1 MPPVKLRDAR
11 ASATAPVPTPPTA
24 NPPRDATAAAT
35 PAATT
40 TTTGD
45 LFETASQPG
54 IQIPGTVTDPAKAF
68 SEHNVRAYVAQL
80 GNALLETAGSGTVSV
95 QETQKFLLQI
105 AKDLNFE
112 AYYALRNW
120 NAANTSKLSPDA
132 QSVMKK
138 FIEVDAPPRLVRDP
152 VHGMAPGALTAEPAF
167 PADWAAHG
175 VQYGVAPNAA
185 NMVGTVPANVDDLM
199 QGHAGVCYFDSV
211 VEGLVVKDPEFYM
224 KMIRKNDDGTFSTTF
239 NVMERDGATPHPVD
253 VTVSGALPVA
263 GGQLVGTRNRNP
275 ASLDAAIYEKLWV
288 AFKGGYDAA
297 AGGIATDAMLAITGK
312 PATVTPIFSDS
323 QPDVVFETIAA
334 AQARGDLMV
343 ADTYVADPTGASDS
357 DAGTF
362 GSINLIPDHAYS
374 VFGAQEVDGKK
385 FVELRNPWGRVEPG
399 TPDLA
404 PADGRDDG
412 RFLMPLEQ
420 FITYFAGF
428 QSGPR

>member
-1 MPPVKLRDAR
+1 MPPVRPRDAR
-11 ASATAPVPTPPTA
+11 ASTTAPGPAQPTATAPEDDSP
-24 NPPRDATAAAT
+24 AAT
-35 PAATT
+35 PAAAAPLP
-40 TTTGD
+40 GD
-45 LFETASQPG
+45 VFETASQPG
-54 IQIPGTVTDPAKAF
+54 IQIPGTVTDPALAF
-68 SEHNVRAYVAQL
+68 SERKVRAYVEQL
-80 GNALLETAGSGTVSV
+80 GSALLETAGTGTVSV
-95 QETQKFLLQI
+95 QETQKFILQI

-120 NAANTSKLSPDA
+120 NAAHTSQLSPDA
-132 QSVMKK
+132 QSFMKK

-152 VHGMAPGALTAEPAF
+152 VNGMAPGALTVEPAF
-167 PADWAAHG
+167 PPDWSAHG
-175 VQYGVAPNAA
+175 VQYGVEPNAA
-185 NMVGTVPANVDDLM
+185 NMVGTVPADVDDLM

-211 VEGLVVKDPEFYM
+211 VEGLVVKDPEFYR

-239 NVMERDGATPHPVD
+239 NVMERDGATPHRVD

-323 QPDVVFETIAA
+323 QPDVVFQTIAS
-334 AQARGDLMV
+334 AQQRGDLMV
-343 ADTYVADPTGASDS
+343 ADTFAADPTGASDT
-357 DAGTF
+357 DDGTF
-362 GSINLIPDHAYS
+362 GSINLVPDHAYS
-374 VFGAQEVDGKK
+374 VFGAQEVDGQKY
-385 FVELRNPWGRVEPG
+385 VELRNPWGRVEPG

-420 FITYFAGF
+420 FIKYFAGI
-428 QSGPR
+428 QTGPR